1 VKQIRITIIGGGHMG
16 RALLAALL
24 RQGTSAGNL
33 VIGEAQDAVR
43 ESLLRDYGVRATADN
58 LAAIEGADAVLL
70 AVKPQEMARV
80 VTPLRAALSRARPL
94 VLSVAAGIRCADLQD
109 WCGDGVDVVRAM
121 PNRPALVSAGA
132 TGLYAAPGVT
142 PANRELA
149 TRIMES
155 TGVVVWVPDE
165 AQIDIVTALSGSGP
179 AYFFLLGEAMAEAGR
194 ALGLDPAT
202 ATRLA
207 AATLHGAGL
216 LAAEAAASGTSA
228 TLARM
233 RGEVTSKGGTTE
245 AAIAAFEQAGLR
257 EAVLRAMTAAT
268 QRGQQ
273 LAAEFRSAQPPG
285 K

>member
-1 VKQIRITIIGGGHMG
+1 MRITIIGGGHMG

-24 RQGTSAGNL
+24 RQGASAADI
-33 VIGEAQDAVR
+33 VVGEAHDAAR
-43 ESLLRDYGVRATADN
+43 ESLLRDYGVQATADN
-58 LAAIEGADAVLL
+58 LAAVDGAEVVLL

-80 VTPLRAALSRARPL
+80 LAPLRPTLMLGRPL

-109 WCGDGVDVVRAM
+109 WCGDGIDVVRAM
-121 PNRPALVSAGA
+121 PNRPALMGAGA
-132 TGLYAAPGVT
+132 SGLYAAPSVG
-142 PANRELA
+142 AARRELA

-165 AQIDIVTALSGSGP
+165 AQIDVVTALSGSGP

-194 ALGLDPAT
+194 TLGLDAAT
-202 ATRLA
+202 AARLA

-216 LAAEAAASGTSA
+216 LAAEATTPGSA
-228 TLARM
+228 TSLARM
-233 RGEVTSKGGTTE
+233 RSEVTSKGGTTE
-245 AAIAAFEQAGLR
+245 AAIQAFEQAGLR
-257 EAVLRAMTAAT
+257 DAVLRAMTAAT

-273 LAAEFRSAQPPG
+273 LAAEFGSAQPPG